1 MIFFS
6 VAEAW
11 KAVIDK
17 HEDARN
23 DHRMKQL
30 SFTSVKAVQMF
41 GLDSSAMTY
50 LVEQLFGAEQTHN
63 YIFKH
68 HDYERDVLYEVSC
81 QMMSYVLLL
90 HLQIITEVRIFF
102 VGAS

>member
-1 MIFFS
+1 M
-6 VAEAW
+6 
-11 KAVIDK
+11 IDK

-81 QMMSYVLLL
+81 PIMNDVVLTRD
-90 HLQIITEVRIFF
+90 Q
-102 VGAS
+102 